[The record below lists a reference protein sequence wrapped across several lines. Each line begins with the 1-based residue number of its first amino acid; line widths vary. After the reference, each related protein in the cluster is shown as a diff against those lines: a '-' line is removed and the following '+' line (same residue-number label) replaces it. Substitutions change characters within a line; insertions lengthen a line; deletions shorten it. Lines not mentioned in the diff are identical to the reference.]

1 MISDEYQAIRQLIL
15 EQNLRIDEI
24 RLQILGKLREAEELN
39 RERHRILVEYLAG
52 DDLMEAIESGE
63 VQNMDIPDDIKALLA
78 GYASR
83 GGPGDP
89 ERGA

>member
-1 MISDEYQAIRQLIL
+1 MTSDEFRQLRQLIL
-15 EQNLRIDEI
+15 EQNVRFEAV
-24 RLQILGKLREAEELN
+24 RLEILGKLREAEDLN
-39 RERHRILVEYLAG
+39 RERHRILVEYLAS
-52 DDLMEAIESGE
+52 DELMEAIESGE

-89 ERGA
+89 ERGE